1 MVNSYVHL
9 DIGNTVTRAK
19 AWSGSAQGLRL
30 ISSQAIPTPPALE
43 GVDLTESARLAYSEV
58 KATVEGLG
66 ERFDPEDILVTV
78 SAAGEPRVA
87 CAGVVKGISGESAK
101 RAALSAGATVT
112 DLLAV
117 DDGRLEYQRILDL
130 RRQDISMVVMAG
142 GVDEEILGQGRHQLF
157 NVAKVIAEGLPER
170 RGSGNKVPVVYAA
183 SLEGREEVVRIFG
196 DSIEVVWTEN
206 VRSRLEEE
214 NLEPARDAVLSVF
227 SSGMRHDPR
236 FTGLGRFGAAKVF
249 PTGYSI
255 GLAVRRMAESLNQD
269 VMVISLDGDTI
280 QIFSHIRGV
289 FTRTVTPVT
298 RVQAKD
304 VMRWL
309 PSARLGERLDD
320 MLANWKTAPGV
331 LPASWNDLALYL
343 AIQKQALLEA
353 AREHSG
359 TAIELRGIHRQRQ
372 IGETFQVGVK
382 GGDTLVRMERIDTVC
397 VTGFLA
403 GLLSP
408 AALLSLVVDTLEL
421 HGVTK
426 VYTDRDGILESIAAL
441 SGDTAVLPETLL
453 SPSGVI
459 LSPGRN
465 EERVGSRWAFM
476 MSGLTPEP
484 LPVKQGEI
492 CHVAIET
499 PDSVVFELHPSS
511 KGDVGDGEGRKYA
524 AHATGFSSV
533 YIDARVRGRKIGD
546 RYRENSDAYRALGV
560 FPDDV
565 LSGWERGMK

>member
-19 AWSGSAQGLRL
+19 AWSASAQGARL
-30 ISSQAIPTPPALE
+30 LASATIPTPPALE
-43 GVDLTESARLAYSEV
+43 SVDLTESAFLAYTEV
-58 KATVEGLG
+58 KAKVEESGQ
-66 ERFDPEDILVTV
+66 RFDPEEILVTV

-101 RAALSAGATVT
+101 RAALVAGATVT

-157 NVAKVIAEGLPER
+157 NVAKVVAAGLPDR
-170 RGSGNKVPVVYAA
+170 RGAGTKVPVVYAA
-183 SLEGREEVVRIFG
+183 SLEGREEVLKIFG
-196 DSIEVVWTEN
+196 DSVDVVWTDN

-214 NLEPARDAVLSVF
+214 NLEPARDAVLNLF
-227 SSGMRHDPR
+227 STGIRHDPR
-236 FTGLGRFGAAKVF
+236 FTGLGRFGAAKVL
-249 PTGYSI
+249 PTGHST
-255 GLAVRRMAESLNQD
+255 GLSVRRMAEVLKQN
-269 VMVISLDGDTI
+269 VLVISLDGDTI
-280 QIFSHIRGV
+280 QVFSQIRGV

-304 VMRWL
+304 VTRWL

-320 MLANWKTAPGV
+320 VLANWKAAPGT
-331 LPASWNDLALYL
+331 LPASWDDLALYL

-353 AREHSG
+353 VREHSV

-372 IGETFQVGVK
+372 IGETFQVNVK
-382 GGDTLVRMERIDTVC
+382 GGDTLVRMERIGTVC
-397 VTGFLA
+397 ITGFLA

-408 AALLSLVVDTLEL
+408 AALLSLVPDAFEL

-426 VYTDRDGILESIAAL
+426 VYVDREGVLESLAAVQEEPDL
-441 SGDTAVLPETLL
+441 LPESLL
-453 SPSGVI
+453 TPAGVI

-465 EERVGSRWAFM
+465 EERIGTRWAFIKKD
-476 MSGLTPEP
+476 STLEP
-484 LPVKQGEI
+484 LLVKPGEI
-492 CHVAIET
+492 CHIPILA
-499 PDSVVFELHPSS
+499 PHPVVFELHPSG
-511 KGDVGDGEGRKYA
+511 KGDVGDGEGRRFSA
-524 AHATGFSSV
+524 QAVGFGSAYV
-533 YIDARVRGRKIGD
+533 DARVFGRKTDD
-546 RYRENSDAYRALGV
+546 RYRENRNTYRVFGV